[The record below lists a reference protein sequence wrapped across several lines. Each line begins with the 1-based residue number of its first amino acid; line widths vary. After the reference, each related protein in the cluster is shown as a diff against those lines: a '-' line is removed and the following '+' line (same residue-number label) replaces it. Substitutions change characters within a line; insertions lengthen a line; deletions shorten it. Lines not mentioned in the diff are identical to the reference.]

1 MVVSPTTL
9 AIQVLNGLSFGAVMA
24 LVATGLSI
32 VFGIQKVVNFAHGIL
47 YTLGAYLAFTV
58 LEHVVPNNTMLFFV
72 AAAIVAG
79 VAVGVIGILM
89 EISLL
94 RPIYETDDPI
104 VYSILATFGVLLVA
118 REAIILIWSAQPKS
132 LSTPPILTGAVDL
145 GVTFYPKY
153 RLFLIVVALGLV
165 ALTWYGIEKTAFGSL
180 IRASTENPD
189 IANAM
194 GVNVD
199 RVNTSTFM
207 LGAFL
212 AGLGGALHV
221 PLVSL
226 QPFMDI
232 EVIVVAFVVVVIG
245 GIATVE
251 GALFGGVL
259 VGVVKGLVSVW
270 APELALMA
278 IFATLAVVLL
288 VRPTGLAGR
297 GWREDE

>member
-1 MVVSPTTL
+1 MVTSTAI
-9 AIQVLNGLSFGAVMA
+9 AIQLLNGLSYGSVMA

-32 VFGIQKVVNFAHGIL
+32 VFGIQKVVNFAHGVL
-47 YTLGAYLAFTV
+47 YALGAYVAFSI
-58 LEHVVPNNTMLFFV
+58 LEHVFPSNMIVFFL
-72 AAAIVAG
+72 AAAILAG
-79 VAVGVIGILM
+79 IIVGLFGILM
-89 EISLL
+89 EISIL
-94 RPIYETDDPI
+94 RPIYESDDPI
-104 VYSILATFGVLLVA
+104 VYSILATFGVLLVM
-118 REAIILIWSAQPKS
+118 REVIILIWTAQPKS
-132 LSTPPILTGAVDL
+132 IAPPAVLSGAVNL
-145 GVTFYPKY
+145 GITFYPKY
-153 RLFLIVVALGLV
+153 RLFLILVALGLV
-165 ALTWYGIEKTAFGSL
+165 IGTWLLIEKTAFGSL

-194 GVNVD
+194 GVNVN

-207 LGAFL
+207 LGALL
-212 AGLGGALHV
+212 AGIGGALHV
-221 PLVSL
+221 PMVSL

-251 GALFGGVL
+251 GALLGGIL

-288 VRPTGLAGR
+288 IRPTGLAGR

>member
-1 MVVSPTTL
+1 MVTSTAV
-9 AIQVLNGLSFGAVMA
+9 AIQLLNGLSYGSVMA

-32 VFGIQKVVNFAHGIL
+32 VFGIQKVVNFAHGVL
-47 YTLGAYLAFTV
+47 YALGAYVAFTI
-58 LEHVVPNNTMLFFV
+58 LEHVFPSNMIVFFL
-72 AAAIVAG
+72 AAAILAG
-79 VAVGVIGILM
+79 IIVGLFGILM
-89 EISLL
+89 EISIL
-94 RPIYETDDPI
+94 RPIYESEQPI
-104 VYSILATFGVLLVA
+104 VYSILGTFGVLLVM
-118 REAIILIWSAQPKS
+118 REVIILIWTAQPKS
-132 LSTPPILTGAVDL
+132 IAPPSILAGAIDL
-145 GVTFYPKY
+145 GITFYPKY
-153 RLFLIVVALGLV
+153 RLFLIGVALGLV
-165 ALTWYGIEKTAFGSL
+165 ILTWLLIEKTAFGSL

-194 GVNVD
+194 GVNVN

-207 LGAFL
+207 LGALL
-212 AGLGGALHV
+212 AGIGGALHV
-221 PLVSL
+221 PMVSL

-251 GALFGGVL
+251 GALLGGIL

-288 VRPTGLAGR
+288 IRPTGLAGR
-297 GWREDE
+297 GWREDD